1 MIEILNGG
9 IYTTVQDYPG
19 RVGYWNVGV
28 PPSGPMDSLAF
39 RIANRLV
46 GNGDREAG
54 LEITVIGPKFRF
66 MCDTVVAFTGAKLQ
80 GSLNGE
86 EIPWWEAFYVKK
98 ESILSLGASKGYGC
112 RSYMA
117 VYGGIDVPDYL
128 GSKST
133 FPKGHFGGFEG
144 RILSKGDFLPINND
158 RKIESCKKGKLNF
171 DQIPNYGNEWE
182 VGVVPGPHTAPDF
195 FTPADVEMFYST
207 KWRVHHNS
215 NRLGYR
221 LEGPRPQFA
230 RKDGGEGGR
239 HPSNVH
245 DYAYAIGTINF
256 TGDMPIILTVDGPSL
271 GGFVS
276 LATIATSELWKIGQ
290 AKPHDYIRFIK
301 MTLEEAIESLSKQ
314 EKMLQKIGK
323 DLSSSD

>member
-1 MIEILNGG
+1 MIEIINGG

-28 PPSGPMDSLAF
+28 PPSGPMDPLAF

-46 GNGDREAG
+46 ENSDSEAG
-54 LEITVIGPKFRF
+54 LEITVMGPTLKF
-66 MCDTVVAFTGAKLQ
+66 MCYTLVAFTGAKLK
-80 GSLNGE
+80 GAINGK
-86 EIPWWEAFYVKK
+86 EIPWWEAIYV
-98 ESILSLGASKGYGC
+98 EEGSVLSLGTVQGPGC
-112 RSYMA
+112 RSYLA
-117 VYGGIDVPDYL
+117 VRGGIDVPDYL

-133 FPKGHFGGFEG
+133 FPKGRFGGHEG
-144 RILSKGDFLPINND
+144 RPLTKGDFLLLNKKATIGSGR
-158 RKIESCKKGKLNF
+158 RKLDPDS
-171 DQIPNYGNEWE
+171 IPRYGNEWE
-182 VGVVPGPHTAPDF
+182 VGVIPGPHTAPDF

-207 KWRVHHNS
+207 KWRVHRNS

-245 DYAYAIGTINF
+245 DYAYAVGTINF

-290 AKPHDYIRFIK
+290 AKPHDYIRFGK
-301 MTLEEAIESLSKQ
+301 MTVEEAIESLSRQ
-314 EKMLQKIGK
+314 EMLLEEIGRGP
-323 DLSSSD
+323 

>member
-1 MIEILNGG
+1 MIEIINGG
-9 IYTTVQDYPG
+9 IFTTVQDYPG

-28 PPSGPMDSLAF
+28 PPSGPMDALAF

-54 LEITVIGPKFRF
+54 LEITVMGPTMKFKR
-66 MCDTVVAFTGAKLQ
+66 DTLLAFTGAKLKA
-80 GSLNGE
+80 SINGT
-86 EIPWWEAFYVKK
+86 EIPWWEAIHVVE
-98 ESILSLGASKGYGC
+98 ESVLTCGAVQGPGC
-112 RSYMA
+112 RSYMG

-133 FPKGHFGGFEG
+133 FQKGRFGGYEG
-144 RILSKGDFLPINND
+144 RPLMKGDYILLNKKTSKGNMG
-158 RKIESCKKGKLNF
+158 RKLDSES
-171 DQIPNYGNEWE
+171 IPRYETEWE
-182 VGVVPGPHTAPDF
+182 VGVIPGPHTAPDF
-195 FTPADVEMFYST
+195 FTFADVEMFYNT

-245 DYAYAIGTINF
+245 DYAYAIGTVNF
-256 TGDMPIILTVDGPSL
+256 TGDMPIILMVDGPSL

-290 AKPHDYIRFIK
+290 AKPHDYIRFRK
-301 MTLEEAIESLSKQ
+301 MTIEEA
-314 EKMLQKIGK
+314 MK
-323 DLSSSD
+323 DLSRQERFLEKLSKTP